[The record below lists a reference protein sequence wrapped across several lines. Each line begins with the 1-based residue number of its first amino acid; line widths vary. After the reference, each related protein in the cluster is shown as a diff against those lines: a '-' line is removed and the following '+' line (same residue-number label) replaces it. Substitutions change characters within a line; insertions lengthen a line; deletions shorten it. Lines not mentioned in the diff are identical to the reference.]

1 MSAKTQKLPHWMLK
15 GVVDNISMSAKS
27 DCLLQSVAA
36 REKQRWHTPTHDGG
50 GGDWELW
57 SFKITREI
65 PTTPIWEFPPGNI
78 PFTTVPITKKAFRT
92 FIPEDKDVVQVIK
105 DWRLVNITKACLHLH
120 SSKCKLHLMRWI
132 RWMLYFSGSL
142 ESVRLAP
149 DLNFDWNSSVCAQL
163 DQQDEYWP
171 KVVWLTFVLCG
182 FVNIE

>member
-15 GVVDNISMSAKS
+15 GVVDNISMSASQTVSYKVWQRERNS
-27 DCLLQSVAA
+27 DD
-36 REKQRWHTPTHDGG
+36 THGG